1 MVAMVT
7 DRRRAILD
15 ASARLFRHYGAGKTT
30 IADIAREASVAV
42 GSVYLEFDSKD
53 AIVHELSKDL
63 HTRVFEQMC
72 AVWNAKQ
79 GDPPRALVYVL
90 LARTLGFVEFREQGA
105 HACELVHCTQEGVKL
120 AQAWFRDQ
128 ERELFEAILR
138 RGIDLGAFRKVP
150 PKETAILL
158 QRAFATLSP
167 PWVWAE
173 PEDRV
178 KKTARDMAQLLV
190 LGLRP
195 E

>member
-1 MVAMVT
+1 MVT
-7 DRRRAILD
+7 DRRRSILD

-42 GSVYLEFDSKD
+42 GSVYLEFESKD
-53 AIVHELSKDL
+53 AIVHELSKDV
-63 HTRVFEQMC
+63 HTRVFEQMV
-72 AVWNAKQ
+72 AVWNAKEA
-79 GDPPRALVYVL
+79 DPPRALVYVL
-90 LARTLGFVEFREQGA
+90 LARTLGFVEFREQGT

-120 AQAWFRDQ
+120 AQMWFRDR

-138 RGIDLGAFRKVP
+138 RGIELGVFRKVP

-158 QRAFATLSP
+158 QRAFASLSP
-167 PWVWAE
+167 PWIWSE

-178 KKTARDMAQLLV
+178 KKCARDMAQLLA